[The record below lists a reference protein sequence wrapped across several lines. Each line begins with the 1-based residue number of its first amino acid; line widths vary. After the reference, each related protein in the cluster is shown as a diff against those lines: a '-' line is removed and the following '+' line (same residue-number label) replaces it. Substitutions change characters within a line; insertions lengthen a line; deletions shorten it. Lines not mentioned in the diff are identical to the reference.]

1 MYNYPY
7 YNQQPSL
14 DRINNQIAELEKMKT
29 QIQQPVHPSINQ
41 TFQLSP
47 NQGGMKY
54 VNTIDDVNKEIVFN
68 DTAFFSND
76 MSVLWVKNAS
86 GDVKSY
92 ELKEIIEKD
101 EKDVQIEFLM
111 AKISELEKEMNAN
124 ARTDDS
130 NVDEPTKSKKS
141 TDVSDGGASKKKSK

>member
-14 DRINNQIAELEKMKT
+14 DRINNQIAELEKLKSQM
-29 QIQQPVHPSINQ
+29 QQPVQPSINQ
-41 TFQLSP
+41 TFQLSS
-47 NQGGMKY
+47 NQGGIRY
-54 VNTIDDVNKEIVFN
+54 ANTIDDVNKEIVFN

-130 NVDEPTKSKKS
+130 DVDEPTSSKKS
-141 TDVSDGGASKKKSK
+141 TDVSDGGTSKKKSK

>member
-1 MYNYPY
+1 M
-7 YNQQPSL
+7 
-14 DRINNQIAELEKMKT
+14 
-29 QIQQPVHPSINQ
+29 QQPVQPSINQ

-47 NQGGMKY
+47 NQGGIRY
-54 VNTIDDVNKEIVFN
+54 ANTIEDVNKEIVFN

-130 NVDEPTKSKKS
+130 DVDEHPIGRYAVTMPNHITSVINGNIID
-141 TDVSDGGASKKKSK
+141 TFDPSDKVMRCAWKI